1 MGMTDYRKRLESLQ
15 GLMEEK
21 GLDLIVYGASPDFQY
36 LTGTNV
42 EWRKHRDL
50 NYPADS
56 VFVPRE
62 GEPIIMAGLGNTGK
76 IKECWI
82 EDQRP
87 LGMFEDLKPTVKRI
101 MEELGY
107 PETIGV
113 GEYTWG
119 SLVLAVANYSRGAK
133 FRSAEGLLDKMR
145 MIKDSYEIDKLRR
158 VAKLTEAVMG
168 KVIEEID
175 EEATMHNMNLKIEH
189 LGRGLGATDV
199 SFPTTAGFC
208 KSGSEPVGVF
218 NYEPDQPLEIGRGHR
233 PGGTAEAAPV
243 FGGGRPE
250 LREAGSGDDTRAASA
265 CTPGDVAGHR
275 CRPDAAGRSRRTH
288 AAIVLTGP
296 RAPGALGH
304 PRPGST
310 RARRDDLAQRSRRGR
325 IDPAPAQGRLR
336 QHRPGGPDR
345 DPCRARPRGSQTA
358 RSGGTRAGQIRPR
371 PESERP
377 GGERTY
383 VGLGVYYFQSPH
395 EPAGPSKSAKPSP
408 AKRKERTRP

>member
-21 GLDLIVYGASPDFQY
+21 GLDLVVYGASPDFQY
-36 LTGTNV
+36 LTGTTV

-82 EDQRP
+82 ADQRP
-87 LGMFEDLKPTVKRI
+87 LGMFEDLKPTVKKI
-101 MEELGY
+101 MEELEY
-107 PETIGV
+107 PETIGI

-133 FRSAEGLLDKMR
+133 FRSAEGLMDKMR
-145 MIKDSYEIDKLRR
+145 MIKDSYEIEKLKR

-175 EEATMHNMNLKIEH
+175 EEATTQGLNLKIEH

-218 NYEPDQPLEIGRGHR
+218 NYEPEQKLETKTAIAFDIGFVLDGYC
-233 PGGTAEAAPV
+233 
-243 FGGGRPE
+243 
-250 LREAGSGDDTRAASA
+250 SDW
-265 CTPGDVAGHR
+265 
-275 CRPDAAGRSRRTH
+275 GRSVYYGEPEEH
-288 AAIVLTGP
+288 IEKAYP
-296 RAPGALGH
+296 ALMTAVVETIDAMGGEVQRVDQIFDHIEKVCDREGYKDRLLERLPNRMVGH
-304 PRPGST
+304 QIGIEVHEDPWLKPGST
-310 RARRDDLAQRSRRGR
+310 QELVDGMVFCVEPKLWHKGEYY
-325 IDPAPAQGRLR
+325 LR
-336 QHRPGGPDR
+336 VEDMVLIKNGKAESLTTFDR
-345 DPCRARPRGSQTA
+345 
-358 RSGGTRAGQIRPR
+358 
-371 PESERP
+371 E
-377 GGERTY
+377 
-383 VGLGVYYFQSPH
+383 LFQL
-395 EPAGPSKSAKPSP
+395 
-408 AKRKERTRP
+408 

>member
-21 GLDLIVYGASPDFQY
+21 GLDLVVYGASPDFQY
-36 LTGTNV
+36 LTGTTV

-82 EDQRP
+82 ADQRP
-87 LGMFEDLKPTVKRI
+87 LGMFEDLKPTVKKI
-101 MEELGY
+101 MEALEY
-107 PETIGV
+107 PETIGI

-133 FRSAEGLLDKMR
+133 FRSAEGLMDKMR
-145 MIKDSYEIDKLRR
+145 MIKDSYEIEKLKR

-168 KVIEEID
+168 KVIDEID
-175 EEATMHNMNLKIEH
+175 EETTSQGLNLKIEH

-218 NYEPDQPLEIGRGHR
+218 NYEPEQKLETKTAIAFDIGFVLDGYC
-233 PGGTAEAAPV
+233 
-243 FGGGRPE
+243 
-250 LREAGSGDDTRAASA
+250 SDW
-265 CTPGDVAGHR
+265 
-275 CRPDAAGRSRRTH
+275 GRSVYYGEPEEH
-288 AAIVLTGP
+288 IEKAYP
-296 RAPGALGH
+296 ALMTAVVETIDAMGDEVQRVDQIFDHIEKVCDREGYKDRLLERLPNRMVGH
-304 PRPGST
+304 QIGIEVHEDPWLKPGSPQELV
-310 RARRDDLAQRSRRGR
+310 DGMVFCVEPKLWHKGEYY
-325 IDPAPAQGRLR
+325 LR
-336 QHRPGGPDR
+336 VEDMVLIKNGKAESLTTFDR
-345 DPCRARPRGSQTA
+345 
-358 RSGGTRAGQIRPR
+358 
-371 PESERP
+371 E
-377 GGERTY
+377 
-383 VGLGVYYFQSPH
+383 LFQL
-395 EPAGPSKSAKPSP
+395 
-408 AKRKERTRP
+408 

>member
-21 GLDLIVYGASPDFQY
+21 GLDLVVYGASPDFQY
-36 LTGTNV
+36 LTGTTV

-82 EDQRP
+82 ADQRP
-87 LGMFEDLKPTVKRI
+87 LGMFEDLKPTVKKI
-101 MEELGY
+101 MEALEY
-107 PETIGV
+107 PETIGI

-133 FRSAEGLLDKMR
+133 FRSAEGLMDKMR
-145 MIKDSYEIDKLRR
+145 MIKDSYEIEKLKR

-168 KVIEEID
+168 KVIDEID
-175 EEATMHNMNLKIEH
+175 EEATSQGLNLKIEH

-218 NYEPDQPLEIGRGHR
+218 NYEPEQKLETKTAIAFDIGF
-233 PGGTAEAAPV
+233 V
-243 FGGGRPE
+243 
-250 LREAGSGDDTRAASA
+250 LDDYCS
-265 CTPGDVAGHR
+265 DW
-275 CRPDAAGRSRRTH
+275 GRSVYYGEPEEH
-288 AAIVLTGP
+288 IEKAYP
-296 RAPGALGH
+296 ALMTAVVETIDAMGDEVQRVDQIFDHIEKVCDREGYKDRLLERLPNRMVGH
-304 PRPGST
+304 QIGIEVHEDPWLKPGST
-310 RARRDDLAQRSRRGR
+310 QELVDGMVFCVEPKLWHKGEYYLRVEDMVLIGSFSSSNPTIFIPSLHQSQR
-325 IDPAPAQGRLR
+325 
-336 QHRPGGPDR
+336 
-345 DPCRARPRGSQTA
+345 
-358 RSGGTRAGQIRPR
+358 
-371 PESERP
+371 
-377 GGERTY
+377 
-383 VGLGVYYFQSPH
+383 
-395 EPAGPSKSAKPSP
+395 
-408 AKRKERTRP
+408 

>member
-1 MGMTDYRKRLESLQ
+1 MGMTDYRKRLEALQ

-21 GLDLIVYGASPDFQY
+21 GLDLVVYGASPDFQY

-82 EDQRP
+82 ENQRP
-87 LGMFEDLKPTVKRI
+87 LGMFEDLKPTVKKI
-101 MEELGY
+101 MEELDY

-119 SLVLAVANYSRGAK
+119 NLVLAVANYSRGAK
-133 FRSAEGLLDKMR
+133 FRSAEGLMDKMR
-145 MIKDSYEIDKLRR
+145 MIKDSYEIEKLKR

-168 KVIEEID
+168 KVIDEID
-175 EEATMHNMNLKIEH
+175 EESTTQGLNLKIEH

-218 NYEPDQPLEIGRGHR
+218 NYEPEQKLEPKTAIAFDIGFVLDGYC
-233 PGGTAEAAPV
+233 
-243 FGGGRPE
+243 
-250 LREAGSGDDTRAASA
+250 SDW
-265 CTPGDVAGHR
+265 
-275 CRPDAAGRSRRTH
+275 GRSVYYGEPEEH
-288 AAIVLTGP
+288 IEKAYP
-296 RAPGALGH
+296 ALMTAVVETIDAMGGEVQRVDQIFDHIEKVCDREGYKDRLLERLPNRMVGH
-304 PRPGST
+304 QIGIEVHEDPWLKPGST
-310 RARRDDLAQRSRRGR
+310 QELVDGMVFCVEPKLWHKGEYY
-325 IDPAPAQGRLR
+325 LR
-336 QHRPGGPDR
+336 VEDMVLIKNGKAESLTTFDR
-345 DPCRARPRGSQTA
+345 
-358 RSGGTRAGQIRPR
+358 
-371 PESERP
+371 E
-377 GGERTY
+377 
-383 VGLGVYYFQSPH
+383 LFQL
-395 EPAGPSKSAKPSP
+395 
-408 AKRKERTRP
+408 

>member
-21 GLDLIVYGASPDFQY
+21 GLDLVVYGASPDFQY
-36 LTGTNV
+36 LTGTTV

-82 EDQRP
+82 ADQRP
-87 LGMFEDLKPTVKRI
+87 LGMFEDLKPTVKKI
-101 MEELGY
+101 MEALEY
-107 PETIGV
+107 PETIGI

-133 FRSAEGLLDKMR
+133 FRSAEGLMDKMR
-145 MIKDSYEIDKLRR
+145 MIKDSYEIEKLKR

-168 KVIEEID
+168 KVIDEID
-175 EEATMHNMNLKIEH
+175 EETTSQGLNLKIEH

-218 NYEPDQPLEIGRGHR
+218 NYEPEQKLETKTAIAFDIGF
-233 PGGTAEAAPV
+233 V
-243 FGGGRPE
+243 
-250 LREAGSGDDTRAASA
+250 LDDYCS
-265 CTPGDVAGHR
+265 DW
-275 CRPDAAGRSRRTH
+275 GRSVYYGEPEEH
-288 AAIVLTGP
+288 IEKAYP
-296 RAPGALGH
+296 ALMTAVVETIDAMGDEVQRVDQIFDHIEKVCDREGYKDRLLERLPNRMVGH
-304 PRPGST
+304 QIGIEVHEDPWLKPGSPQELV
-310 RARRDDLAQRSRRGR
+310 DGMVFCVEPKLWHKGEYY
-325 IDPAPAQGRLR
+325 LR
-336 QHRPGGPDR
+336 VEDMVLIKNGKAESLTTFDR
-345 DPCRARPRGSQTA
+345 
-358 RSGGTRAGQIRPR
+358 
-371 PESERP
+371 E
-377 GGERTY
+377 
-383 VGLGVYYFQSPH
+383 LFQL
-395 EPAGPSKSAKPSP
+395 
-408 AKRKERTRP
+408 

>member
-21 GLDLIVYGASPDFQY
+21 GLDLVVYGASPDFQY
-36 LTGTNV
+36 LTGTTV

-82 EDQRP
+82 ADQRP
-87 LGMFEDLKPTVKRI
+87 LGMFEDLKPTVKKI
-101 MEELGY
+101 MEELEY
-107 PETIGV
+107 PETIGI

-133 FRSAEGLLDKMR
+133 FRSAEGLMDKMR
-145 MIKDSYEIDKLRR
+145 MIKDSYEIEKLKR

-175 EEATMHNMNLKIEH
+175 EEATTQGLNLKIEH

-218 NYEPDQPLEIGRGHR
+218 NYEPEQKLETKTAIAFDIGFVLDGYC
-233 PGGTAEAAPV
+233 
-243 FGGGRPE
+243 
-250 LREAGSGDDTRAASA
+250 SDW
-265 CTPGDVAGHR
+265 
-275 CRPDAAGRSRRTH
+275 GRSVYYGEPEEHIEKAYPALMT
-288 AAIVLTGP
+288 AVVETIDAIGGEVQRVDQIFDHIEKVCDREGYKDRLLERLP
-296 RAPGALGH
+296 NRMVGH
-304 PRPGST
+304 QIGIEVHEDPWLKPGST
-310 RARRDDLAQRSRRGR
+310 QELVDGMVFCVEPKLWHKGEYY
-325 IDPAPAQGRLR
+325 LR
-336 QHRPGGPDR
+336 VEDMVLIKNGKAESLTTFDR
-345 DPCRARPRGSQTA
+345 
-358 RSGGTRAGQIRPR
+358 
-371 PESERP
+371 E
-377 GGERTY
+377 
-383 VGLGVYYFQSPH
+383 LFQL
-395 EPAGPSKSAKPSP
+395 
-408 AKRKERTRP
+408 

>member
-1 MGMTDYRKRLESLQ
+1 
-15 GLMEEK
+15 MEEK
-21 GLDLIVYGASPDFQY
+21 GLDLVVYGASPDFQY
-36 LTGTNV
+36 ITGTNV

-87 LGMFEDLKPTVKRI
+87 LSMFEDLKPTVKKI
-101 MEELGY
+101 MEELDY

-133 FRSAEGLLDKMR
+133 FRSAEGLMDKMR
-145 MIKDSYEIDKLRR
+145 MIKDSYEIEKLKR

-168 KVIEEID
+168 KVIDEID
-175 EEATMHNMNLKIEH
+175 EESTTQGLNLKIEH

-218 NYEPDQPLEIGRGHR
+218 NYEPEQKLEPKTAIAFDIGFVLDGYC
-233 PGGTAEAAPV
+233 
-243 FGGGRPE
+243 
-250 LREAGSGDDTRAASA
+250 SDW
-265 CTPGDVAGHR
+265 
-275 CRPDAAGRSRRTH
+275 GRSVYYGEPEEH
-288 AAIVLTGP
+288 IEKAYP
-296 RAPGALGH
+296 ALMTAVVETIDAMGGEVQRVDQIFDHIEKVCDREGYKDRLLERLPNRMVGH
-304 PRPGST
+304 QIGIEVHEDPWLEPGST
-310 RARRDDLAQRSRRGR
+310 QELVDGMVFCIEPKLWHKGEYY
-325 IDPAPAQGRLR
+325 LR
-336 QHRPGGPDR
+336 VEDMVLIKNGK
-345 DPCRARPRGSQTA
+345 A
-358 RSGGTRAGQIRPR
+358 
-371 PESERP
+371 ESLTTFNRE
-377 GGERTY
+377 
-383 VGLGVYYFQSPH
+383 LFQL
-395 EPAGPSKSAKPSP
+395 
-408 AKRKERTRP
+408 

>member
-21 GLDLIVYGASPDFQY
+21 GLDLVVYGASPDFQY
-36 LTGTNV
+36 LTGTTV

-82 EDQRP
+82 ADQRP
-87 LGMFEDLKPTVKRI
+87 LGMFEDFKPTVKKI
-101 MEELGY
+101 MEELEY
-107 PETIGV
+107 PETIGI

-133 FRSAEGLLDKMR
+133 FRSAEGLMDKMR
-145 MIKDSYEIDKLRR
+145 MIKDSYEIEKLKR

-168 KVIEEID
+168 KVIDEID
-175 EEATMHNMNLKIEH
+175 EEATSQGLNLKIEH

-218 NYEPDQPLEIGRGHR
+218 NYEPEQKLETKTAIAFDIGFVLDGYC
-233 PGGTAEAAPV
+233 
-243 FGGGRPE
+243 
-250 LREAGSGDDTRAASA
+250 SDW
-265 CTPGDVAGHR
+265 
-275 CRPDAAGRSRRTH
+275 GRSVYYGEPEEH
-288 AAIVLTGP
+288 IEKAYP
-296 RAPGALGH
+296 ALMTAVVETIDAMGDEVQRVDQIFDHIEKVCDREGYKDRLLERLPNRMVGH
-304 PRPGST
+304 QIGIEVHEDPWLKPGST
-310 RARRDDLAQRSRRGR
+310 QELVDGMVFCVEPKLWHKGEYY
-325 IDPAPAQGRLR
+325 LR
-336 QHRPGGPDR
+336 VEDMVLIKNGKAESLTTFDR
-345 DPCRARPRGSQTA
+345 
-358 RSGGTRAGQIRPR
+358 
-371 PESERP
+371 E
-377 GGERTY
+377 
-383 VGLGVYYFQSPH
+383 LFQL
-395 EPAGPSKSAKPSP
+395 
-408 AKRKERTRP
+408 

>member
-21 GLDLIVYGASPDFQY
+21 GLDLVVYGASPDFQY
-36 LTGTNV
+36 LTGTTV

-82 EDQRP
+82 ADQRP
-87 LGMFEDLKPTVKRI
+87 LGMFEDLKPTVKKI
-101 MEELGY
+101 MEELEY
-107 PETIGV
+107 PETIGI

-119 SLVLAVANYSRGAK
+119 GLVLAVANYSRGAK
-133 FRSAEGLLDKMR
+133 FRSAEGLMDKMR
-145 MIKDSYEIDKLRR
+145 MIKDSYEIEKLKR

-175 EEATMHNMNLKIEH
+175 EEATTQGLNLKIEH

-218 NYEPDQPLEIGRGHR
+218 NYEPEQKLETKTAIAFDIGFVLDGYC
-233 PGGTAEAAPV
+233 
-243 FGGGRPE
+243 
-250 LREAGSGDDTRAASA
+250 SDW
-265 CTPGDVAGHR
+265 
-275 CRPDAAGRSRRTH
+275 GRSVYYGEPEEH
-288 AAIVLTGP
+288 IEKAYP
-296 RAPGALGH
+296 ALMTAVVETIDAMGGEVQRVDQIFDHIEKVCDREGYKDRLLERLPNRMVGH
-304 PRPGST
+304 QIGIEVHEDPWLKPGST
-310 RARRDDLAQRSRRGR
+310 QELVDGMVFCVEPKLWHKGEYY
-325 IDPAPAQGRLR
+325 LR
-336 QHRPGGPDR
+336 VEDMVLIKNGKAESLTTFDR
-345 DPCRARPRGSQTA
+345 
-358 RSGGTRAGQIRPR
+358 
-371 PESERP
+371 E
-377 GGERTY
+377 
-383 VGLGVYYFQSPH
+383 LFQL
-395 EPAGPSKSAKPSP
+395 
-408 AKRKERTRP
+408 

>member
-21 GLDLIVYGASPDFQY
+21 GLDLVVYGASPDFQY
-36 LTGTNV
+36 LTGTTV

-82 EDQRP
+82 ADQRP
-87 LGMFEDLKPTVKRI
+87 LGMFEDFKPTVKKI
-101 MEELGY
+101 MEELEY
-107 PETIGV
+107 PETIGI

-133 FRSAEGLLDKMR
+133 FRSAEGLMDKMR
-145 MIKDSYEIDKLRR
+145 MIKDSYEIEKLKR

-168 KVIEEID
+168 KVIDEID
-175 EEATMHNMNLKIEH
+175 EEATSQGLNLKIEH

-218 NYEPDQPLEIGRGHR
+218 NYEPEQKLETKTAIAFDIGF
-233 PGGTAEAAPV
+233 V
-243 FGGGRPE
+243 
-250 LREAGSGDDTRAASA
+250 LDDYCS
-265 CTPGDVAGHR
+265 DW
-275 CRPDAAGRSRRTH
+275 GRSVYYGEPEEH
-288 AAIVLTGP
+288 IEKAYP
-296 RAPGALGH
+296 ALMTAVVETIDAMGDEVQRVDQIFDHIEKVCDREGYKDRLLERLPNRMVGH
-304 PRPGST
+304 QIGIEVHEDPWLKPGST
-310 RARRDDLAQRSRRGR
+310 QELVDGMVFCVEPKLWHKGEYY
-325 IDPAPAQGRLR
+325 LR
-336 QHRPGGPDR
+336 VEDMVLIKNGKAESLTTFDR
-345 DPCRARPRGSQTA
+345 
-358 RSGGTRAGQIRPR
+358 
-371 PESERP
+371 E
-377 GGERTY
+377 
-383 VGLGVYYFQSPH
+383 LFQL
-395 EPAGPSKSAKPSP
+395 
-408 AKRKERTRP
+408 

>member
-21 GLDLIVYGASPDFQY
+21 GLDLVVYGASPDFQY
-36 LTGTNV
+36 LTGTTV

-82 EDQRP
+82 ADQRP
-87 LGMFEDLKPTVKRI
+87 LGMFEDLKPTVKKI
-101 MEELGY
+101 MEELEY
-107 PETIGV
+107 PETIGI

-133 FRSAEGLLDKMR
+133 FRSAEGLMDKMR
-145 MIKDSYEIDKLRR
+145 MIKDSYEIEKLKR

-168 KVIEEID
+168 KVIDEID
-175 EEATMHNMNLKIEH
+175 EEATTQGLNLKIEH

-218 NYEPDQPLEIGRGHR
+218 NYEPEQKLETKTAIAFDIGFVLDGYC
-233 PGGTAEAAPV
+233 
-243 FGGGRPE
+243 
-250 LREAGSGDDTRAASA
+250 SDW
-265 CTPGDVAGHR
+265 
-275 CRPDAAGRSRRTH
+275 GRSVYYGEPEEH
-288 AAIVLTGP
+288 IEKAYP
-296 RAPGALGH
+296 ALMTAVVETIDAMGGEVQRVDQIFDHIEKVCDREGYKDRLLERLPNRMVGH
-304 PRPGST
+304 QIGIEVHEDPWLKPGST
-310 RARRDDLAQRSRRGR
+310 QELVDGMVFCVEPKLWHKGEYY
-325 IDPAPAQGRLR
+325 LR
-336 QHRPGGPDR
+336 VEDMVLIKNGKAESLTTFDR
-345 DPCRARPRGSQTA
+345 
-358 RSGGTRAGQIRPR
+358 
-371 PESERP
+371 E
-377 GGERTY
+377 
-383 VGLGVYYFQSPH
+383 LFQL
-395 EPAGPSKSAKPSP
+395 
-408 AKRKERTRP
+408 

>member
-21 GLDLIVYGASPDFQY
+21 GLDLVVYGASPDFQY
-36 LTGTNV
+36 LTGTTV

-82 EDQRP
+82 ADQRP
-87 LGMFEDLKPTVKRI
+87 LGMFEDLKPTVKKI
-101 MEELGY
+101 MEELEY
-107 PETIGV
+107 PETIGI

-133 FRSAEGLLDKMR
+133 FRSAEGLMDKMR
-145 MIKDSYEIDKLRR
+145 MIKDSYEIEKLKR

-168 KVIEEID
+168 KVIDEID
-175 EEATMHNMNLKIEH
+175 EETTSQGLNLKIEH

-218 NYEPDQPLEIGRGHR
+218 NYEPEQKLETKTAIAFDIGF
-233 PGGTAEAAPV
+233 V
-243 FGGGRPE
+243 
-250 LREAGSGDDTRAASA
+250 LDDYCS
-265 CTPGDVAGHR
+265 DW
-275 CRPDAAGRSRRTH
+275 GRSVYYGEPEEH
-288 AAIVLTGP
+288 IEKAYP
-296 RAPGALGH
+296 ALMTAVVETIDAMGDEVQRVDQIFDHIEKVCDREGYKDRLLERLPNRMVGH
-304 PRPGST
+304 QIGIEVHEDPWLKPGST
-310 RARRDDLAQRSRRGR
+310 QELVDGMVFCVEPKLWHKGEYY
-325 IDPAPAQGRLR
+325 LR
-336 QHRPGGPDR
+336 VEDMVLIKNGKAESLTTFDR
-345 DPCRARPRGSQTA
+345 
-358 RSGGTRAGQIRPR
+358 
-371 PESERP
+371 E
-377 GGERTY
+377 
-383 VGLGVYYFQSPH
+383 LFQL
-395 EPAGPSKSAKPSP
+395 
-408 AKRKERTRP
+408 

>member
-21 GLDLIVYGASPDFQY
+21 GLDLVVYGASPDFQY
-36 LTGTNV
+36 LTGTTV

-82 EDQRP
+82 ADQRP
-87 LGMFEDLKPTVKRI
+87 LGMFEDLKPTVKKI
-101 MEELGY
+101 MEELEY
-107 PETIGV
+107 PETIGI

-133 FRSAEGLLDKMR
+133 FRSAEGLMDKMR
-145 MIKDSYEIDKLRR
+145 MIKDSYEIEKLKR

-168 KVIEEID
+168 KVIDEID
-175 EEATMHNMNLKIEH
+175 EEATSQGLNLKIEH

-218 NYEPDQPLEIGRGHR
+218 NYEPEQKLETKTAIAFDIGFVLDGYC
-233 PGGTAEAAPV
+233 
-243 FGGGRPE
+243 
-250 LREAGSGDDTRAASA
+250 SDW
-265 CTPGDVAGHR
+265 
-275 CRPDAAGRSRRTH
+275 GRSVYYGEPEEH
-288 AAIVLTGP
+288 IEKAYP
-296 RAPGALGH
+296 ALMTAVVETIDAMGDEVQRVDQIFDHIEKVCDREGYKDRLLERLPNRMVGH
-304 PRPGST
+304 QIGIEVHEDPWLKPGST
-310 RARRDDLAQRSRRGR
+310 QELVDGMVFCVEPKLWHKGEYY
-325 IDPAPAQGRLR
+325 LR
-336 QHRPGGPDR
+336 VEDMVLIKNGKAESLTTFDR
-345 DPCRARPRGSQTA
+345 
-358 RSGGTRAGQIRPR
+358 
-371 PESERP
+371 E
-377 GGERTY
+377 
-383 VGLGVYYFQSPH
+383 LFQL
-395 EPAGPSKSAKPSP
+395 
-408 AKRKERTRP
+408 

>member
-21 GLDLIVYGASPDFQY
+21 GLDLVVYGASPDFQY
-36 LTGTNV
+36 LTGTTV

-82 EDQRP
+82 ADQRP
-87 LGMFEDLKPTVKRI
+87 LGMFEDLKPTVKKI
-101 MEELGY
+101 MEELEY
-107 PETIGV
+107 PETIGI

-133 FRSAEGLLDKMR
+133 FRSAEGLMDKMR
-145 MIKDSYEIDKLRR
+145 MIKDSYEIEKLKR

-168 KVIEEID
+168 KVIDEID
-175 EEATMHNMNLKIEH
+175 EEATSQGLNLKIEH

-218 NYEPDQPLEIGRGHR
+218 NYEPEQKLETKTAIAFDIGF
-233 PGGTAEAAPV
+233 V
-243 FGGGRPE
+243 
-250 LREAGSGDDTRAASA
+250 LDDYCS
-265 CTPGDVAGHR
+265 DW
-275 CRPDAAGRSRRTH
+275 GRSVYYGEPEEH
-288 AAIVLTGP
+288 IEKAYP
-296 RAPGALGH
+296 ALMTAVVETIDAMGDEVQRVDQIFDHIEKVCDREGYKDRLLERLPNRMVGH
-304 PRPGST
+304 QIGIEVHEDPWLKPGST
-310 RARRDDLAQRSRRGR
+310 QELVDGMVFCVEPKLWHKGEYY
-325 IDPAPAQGRLR
+325 LR
-336 QHRPGGPDR
+336 VEDMVLIKNGKAESLTTFDR
-345 DPCRARPRGSQTA
+345 
-358 RSGGTRAGQIRPR
+358 
-371 PESERP
+371 E
-377 GGERTY
+377 
-383 VGLGVYYFQSPH
+383 LFQL
-395 EPAGPSKSAKPSP
+395 
-408 AKRKERTRP
+408 